1 MRVLIT
7 GTMQGLG
14 LELTKEGLKRGHS
27 IVAAQLKYND
37 AINELLEKY
46 PDNLHVEIMDVTDNG
61 SVTSAAASVEGRFG
75 AIDGII
81 NNAAILLETKFDTSD
96 QIADMPLDVF
106 ERTMDV
112 NITGVVRVCKAF
124 MPLAYK
130 GGDDRF
136 VINITSEG
144 AKLHG
149 GGIIIY
155 PAYTVSK
162 YALNMYTQILRN
174 YVAEKS
180 LGFRVWMVHPGRMH
194 TVMGAENAQIQPLET
209 AENLWDII
217 ERKKPV
223 EHHDVPFI
231 NYKGEYMLDL

>member
-1 MRVLIT
+1 
-7 GTMQGLG
+7 MQGLG
-14 LELTKEGLKRGHS
+14 FELAKEGLKRGHT
-27 IVAAQLKYND
+27 IIAAQLKLNG
-37 AINELLEKY
+37 AIEELAEKY
-46 PDNLHVEIMDVTDNG
+46 PDTLCVEIADVTDND
-61 SVTSAAASVEGRFG
+61 SVTAAAESVKIRFG

-81 NNAAILLETKFDTSD
+81 NNAAVLLESKFNIGD
-96 QIADMPLDVF
+96 QIVDMPLDDF

-112 NITGVVRVCKAF
+112 NLTGVVRVCKAF

-130 GGDDRF
+130 GEDRF

-194 TVMGAENAQIQPLET
+194 TVMGAENAQIQPGET

-217 ERKKPV
+217 ERKKSV

-231 NYKGEYMLDL
+231 NYKGEYMLD